1 MQSHVRAEINV
12 TPLVDVC
19 LVLLIIFMV
28 VTPILETRGV
38 QVPEAP
44 SPEQWPAEPSR
55 SKVMLAYGVPPRIS
69 LDNDP
74 GPLSEAAFA
83 EILNALHAQNPR
95 REIVLRADRR
105 LPYGAV
111 KRVLRTVQD
120 AGFPTIGLAAVTS
133 ARSGAEGR
141 P

>member
-1 MQSHVRAEINV
+1 MHSQVRAEINV

-28 VTPILETRGV
+28 VTPLIDQGIVKL
-38 QVPEAP
+38 PEAP
-44 SPEQWPAEPSR
+44 SPERWPAEPAR
-55 SKVMLAYGVPPRIS
+55 SKVMLAYGEPPRIS

-74 GPLSEAAFA
+74 GPLSQAAFA
-83 EILNALHAQNPR
+83 EIMNALHAQNPR

-105 LPYGAV
+105 LPYGEV

-120 AGFPTIGLAAVTS
+120 AGFRTIGLS
-133 ARSGAEGR
+133 AEATRSGTDGR